1 MLTPSDIAVL
11 VLLVGSGIFIWIAR
25 RSSLDHRKDTS
36 RTHDYN
42 ESPPSA
48 EQMETHDETNKH
60 TQGE

>member
-25 RSSLDHRKDTS
+25 RSSLDHPKDTP